1 MRVAGAANDVQDVG
15 GSCGVKVAADKSKG
29 EEKATVKMLLM
40 VVTTS
45 SGQVEVVMLGVV
57 GGGFEEC
64 SRVSKVE
71 SVKPLFPCSNTS
83 WVQHRNSLVSDW
95 RWSKRRSR

>member
-1 MRVAGAANDVQDVG
+1 MMCRMLEVG
-15 GSCGVKVAADKSKG
+15 GVKVAADKSKG

-71 SVKPLFPCSNTS
+71 SVSPCSRAQTRVGCNTET
-83 WVQHRNSLVSDW
+83 VS
-95 RWSKRRSR
+95 